1 MVDGLNINK
10 ANKEWILPNDHAIG
24 IHKYEYVK
32 PNLIPLLT
40 LENYELPL
48 IKKYVH
54 AKFILKR
61 IKSDSKF
68 FD

>member
-1 MVDGLNINK
+1 MITLSVFTNTST
-10 ANKEWILPNDHAIG
+10 
-24 IHKYEYVK
+24 YVK